1 MSDFKGKLLPTQ
13 HAFVSDF
20 DNRET
25 AFIGGYG
32 AGKSVSACCKA
43 LTLASKN
50 QGYAGCI
57 LSPTYGMLT
66 DTLIPTMEQVLKAKK
81 VKYDFR
87 SSPQPFFLLYFRKG
101 TSKIFCRSAENY
113 RRLASLNLAWAVVDE
128 ADLIKKDDMI
138 SAWKM
143 LQSRLRTG
151 KLRQLCA
158 TSTPE
163 GFEGAYHLFVKDN
176 KPYRKIYK
184 AKTTE
189 NYHLPQDY
197 IENLYASY
205 SPQEIEAYING
216 EFVNLTSGTVYY
228 GFDRKEN
235 HTDKTAAD
243 FIIRNQHKE
252 LRPVLHIGCDF
263 NVGQTSGMVCVVK
276 DKVVYVVDEF
286 TELRDTEALIQAIK
300 ARYDGYKVIMYPDS
314 SGKSGST
321 ATTISDI
328 AQLKTAFGATNVKYP
343 SKNPKILNRVKSL
356 NARILNS
363 KGERRLFVNTT
374 MCETLTSCLEQQT
387 YDKGGLP
394 DKSNNLDHPLD
405 ALGYAI
411 WTMFPIIPRGRLR
424 NFR

>member
-1 MSDFKGKLLPTQ
+1 MSTDFKGKLLPTQ
-13 HAFVSDF
+13 HAFVNDF
-20 DNRET
+20 DYRET

-32 AGKSVSACCKA
+32 AGKSVSASCKA
-43 LTLASKN
+43 LMLAAKN
-50 QGYAGCI
+50 PGYSGCI

-66 DTLIPTMEQVLKAKK
+66 DTLIPTFEMVLKAKK
-81 VKYDFR
+81 
-87 SSPQPFFLLYFRKG
+87 SSKV
-101 TSKIFCRSAENY
+101 FCRSAENY

-128 ADLIKKDDMI
+128 ADLIKKEDMI
-138 SAWKM
+138 HAWKM

-151 KLRQLCA
+151 HLRQLCA

-163 GFEGAYHLFVKDN
+163 GFEGAYHLFVKEQ

-197 IENLYASY
+197 IDNLRNSY
-205 SPQEIEAYING
+205 SAQEIEAYING

-228 GFDRKEN
+228 GFDRKLN
-235 HTDKTAAD
+235 HTDKTASD
-243 FIIRNQHKE
+243 FIIKNQHKE

-276 DKVVYVVDEF
+276 DSIVYVVDEF

-300 ARYDGYKVIMYPDS
+300 ARYNGYKVVMYPDS

-321 ATTISDI
+321 ATTVSDI
-328 AQLKTAFGATNVKYP
+328 AQLKLAFGGTNVKYP
-343 SKNPKILNRVKSL
+343 TKNPKILNRVKSL

-363 KGERRLFVNTT
+363 NNERRLFVNTD
-374 MCETLTSCLEQQT
+374 MCPTLTECLEQQT

-394 DKSNNLDHPLD
+394 DKSNNLDHP
-405 ALGYAI
+405 
-411 WTMFPIIPRGRLR
+411 PS
-424 NFR
+424 